1 MIEGI
6 LRLTEK
12 EKIPGLML
20 FLDFRKAFDSLEWPF
35 IQKVFK
41 HYNFGP
47 LLTKWL
53 YVFYND
59 IQSCV
64 VNNGW
69 SSGFFSLS
77 RGVRQGCPLSPYI
90 FIVCAEAL
98 ATAIRKEKKIKGISI
113 EGDEIKISPYAD
125 DTTLF
130 LDGSK
135 ASLQESLRVLD
146 RFSQISGLKLNVT
159 KTEVLWFGS
168 PSGKIDVFFPER
180 KLKWTTNKVKALGA
194 YFSTKAEE
202 APRKQNFQ
210 EKIEKIRK
218 RTQNWSFRRLS
229 LLGKVT
235 VIKTLLASQLVY
247 ILIPLP
253 TFHVAIKEMISFISF
268 YGMEKETKSNVR

>member
-1 MIEGI
+1 MKIKQAFLKGRSISENIQLIEGI
-6 LRLTEK
+6 LRLREK
-12 EKIPGLML
+12 EKIPGLTL
-20 FLDFRKAFDSLEWPF
+20 FLDFQKAFDSLEWPF

-77 RGVRQGCPLSPYI
+77 RGARQGCPLSPYI
-90 FIVCAEAL
+90 FIVCAEVL

-113 EGDEIKISPYAD
+113 EGDEIKISQYAD

-146 RFSQISGLKLNVT
+146 RFSQISGLKLNRRYENGGFMVWNS
-159 KTEVLWFGS
+159 KRENRCLFSW
-168 PSGKIDVFFPER
+168 KQIKMD
-180 KLKWTTNKVKALGA
+180 NK
-194 YFSTKAEE
+194 
-202 APRKQNFQ
+202 
-210 EKIEKIRK
+210 
-218 RTQNWSFRRLS
+218 
-229 LLGKVT
+229 
-235 VIKTLLASQLVY
+235 
-247 ILIPLP
+247 
-253 TFHVAIKEMISFISF
+253 
-268 YGMEKETKSNVR
+268 